1 MAWLSVIQ
9 GGLGAIALFESL
21 FVVIKLQKE
30 VRCDPYYNR
39 MRQAL
44 GSVIQLTDLISSFLP
59 ANGFTG
65 ALTLIGKTSKYR
77 KSILNDK
84 IHHKSKIVTHLS

>member
-1 MAWLSVIQ
+1 MLPFLLPFSEVTAACWYRAWLSVIQ
-9 GGLGAIALFESL
+9 GDLEATALYESL
-21 FVVIKLQKE
+21 LAVVKLQKE

-59 ANGFTG
+59 ANG
-65 ALTLIGKTSKYR
+65 
-77 KSILNDK
+77 
-84 IHHKSKIVTHLS
+84 